1 MENYFKSSV
10 HNLLHLVIGDFV
22 KFSRVT
28 KVTKKKTK
36 KTPNLKKKSK
46 LH

>member
-28 KVTKKKTK
+28 KVTKNKNKKNPK
-36 KTPNLKKKSK
+36 FEKKK
-46 LH
+46 